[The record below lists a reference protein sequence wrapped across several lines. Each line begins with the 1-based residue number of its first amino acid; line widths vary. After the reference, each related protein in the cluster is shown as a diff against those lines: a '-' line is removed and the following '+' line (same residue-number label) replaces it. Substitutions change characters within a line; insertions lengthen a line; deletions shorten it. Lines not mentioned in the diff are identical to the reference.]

1 MDFDPTL
8 NLTWLQR
15 MNPKY
20 FFFNLK
26 LSFIVEDNSAANV
39 LQWHPL
45 KLLKFD
51 NFT

>member
-1 MDFDPTL
+1 MDFDQLDLEPEMFL
-8 NLTWLQR
+8 
-15 MNPKY
+15 
-20 FFFNLK
+20 NLK
-26 LSFIVEDNSAANV
+26 LSFVEHNSAANV